1 MTERQKKQR
10 ELEEFISFLKH
21 CDELEMNERVHLEQ
35 VFKAFD
41 DDPEIFQRYWL
52 RPLLAEGLN
61 LDQIFELVAES
72 IFCPN

>member
-21 CDELEMNERVHLEQ
+21 CDEMEIGAEVKLEQ
-35 VFKAFD
+35 VFRAFD

-52 RPLLAEGLN
+52 RPLLGEGLN
-61 LDQIFELVAES
+61 LDQIFELVAQS